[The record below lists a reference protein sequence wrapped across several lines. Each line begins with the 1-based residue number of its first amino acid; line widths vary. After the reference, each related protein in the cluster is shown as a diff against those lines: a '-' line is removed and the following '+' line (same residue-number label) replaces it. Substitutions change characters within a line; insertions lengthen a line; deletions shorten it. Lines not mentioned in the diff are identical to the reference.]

1 MIILGIDPGTQ
12 RIGYGVISANVGSSP
27 IYREA
32 GIFSL
37 TTSST
42 DITLLKDIRLRCIDL
57 CSTFRPD
64 VIAIEKIFF
73 SKNQKTAMAVAH
85 ARGALIST
93 ATDFCSTIL
102 EFSPNEIKLA
112 VCGSGAADK
121 LAVAKMVRLILH
133 INTNSFIDDAVD
145 ALAIALCAQQHLRT
159 IHSFSTH

>member
-12 RIGYGVISANVGSSP
+12 RIGYGVISVQAGSP
-27 IYREA
+27 PTYREA

-64 VIAIEKIFF
+64 VIGIEKIFF

-85 ARGALIST
+85 ARGALIAT

-112 VCGSGAADK
+112 VSGSGSADK
-121 LAVAKMVRLILH
+121 AAVAKMVHLILH
-133 INTNSFIDDAVD
+133 IDTHSFLDDAVD
-145 ALAIALCAQQHLRT
+145 ALAIALCAQQHLRASR
-159 IHSFSTH
+159 SFSHH